1 MEANASR
8 PYALKAG
15 DGLATD
21 RPYHFRPPAP
31 SYPIRSRTGSSP
43 SNNRSG
49 TLSIRLSRSTNTS
62 SGPLTMTSPWTGSRG
77 RVQHRGD
84 AKAQATEPLERS
96 SRCPRRPSACR

>member
-31 SYPIRSRTGSSP
+31 SCPIRSRTG
-43 SNNRSG
+43 
-49 TLSIRLSRSTNTS
+49 
-62 SGPLTMTSPWTGSRG
+62 
-77 RVQHRGD
+77 
-84 AKAQATEPLERS
+84 
-96 SRCPRRPSACR
+96 